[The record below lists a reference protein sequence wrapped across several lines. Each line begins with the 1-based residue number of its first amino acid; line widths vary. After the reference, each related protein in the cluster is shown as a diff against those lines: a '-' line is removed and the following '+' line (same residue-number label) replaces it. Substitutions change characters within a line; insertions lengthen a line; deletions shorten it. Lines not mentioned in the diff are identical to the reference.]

1 LSPPVCDG
9 KAPTERGE
17 AAARRDSEVPD
28 DGKEIPVMSGDGPK
42 PRADAVRNR
51 AKVLEAAERVFTAKG
66 ASASTEEIA
75 RVAGVG
81 VGTVFRHFPTKEDL
95 LKAVFVGRMK
105 GLADI
110 AQTLGH
116 TADPA
121 RALSDFIRRAVDQ
134 SDAKNAFAGML
145 AAAGVDVT
153 DATAPARGDLRAAL
167 AVLLAGAQKAGAARA
182 ELTVEDVI
190 ALLAGASRAAE
201 YAGADDR
208 SRERVLSVILAG
220 VRPMATPH

>member
-1 LSPPVCDG
+1 V
-9 KAPTERGE
+9 T
-17 AAARRDSEVPD
+17 
-28 DGKEIPVMSGDGPK
+28 SGDGPK

-95 LKAVFVGRMK
+95 LKAVFVGRVK
-105 GLADI
+105 GLADV
-110 AQTLGH
+110 AQTLAC

-134 SDAKNAFAGML
+134 ADAKNAFAGML

-208 SRERVLSVILAG
+208 SRDRVLSVILAG
-220 VRPMATPH
+220 IRPMPTPH

>member
-1 LSPPVCDG
+1 
-9 KAPTERGE
+9 
-17 AAARRDSEVPD
+17 VPD
-28 DGKEIPVMSGDGPK
+28 DGKEIPVTSGDGPK

-134 SDAKNAFAGML
+134 ADAKNAFAGML
-145 AAAGVDVT
+145 AAGVDVT